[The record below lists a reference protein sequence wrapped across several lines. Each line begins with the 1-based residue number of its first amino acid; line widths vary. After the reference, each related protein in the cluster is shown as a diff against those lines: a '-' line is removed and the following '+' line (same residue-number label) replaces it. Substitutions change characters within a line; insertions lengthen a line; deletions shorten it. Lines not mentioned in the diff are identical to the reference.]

1 MKVDQI
7 FNCHNYSEEKKK
19 IRLASIE
26 FEGYALVWW
35 NQLQVDVDWLRRPRV
50 TTRLEMKRVL
60 KERFVLLII
69 EESCTTSCKSFI
81 KEI

>member
-35 NQLQVDVDWLRRPRV
+35 NQLQVDVDRLRRPRV
-50 TTRLEMKRVL
+50 ETWLEMKKVF
-60 KERFVLLII
+60 KERFVPPYYKRVLHNKLQR
-69 EESCTTSCKSFI
+69 FY
-81 KEI
+81 